1 MSVATVTNI
10 RYDPLDPIG
19 SVRSP
24 VPFDPMGHLRPP
36 HRDPTGVQLGTLG
49 WDPPDVPLVPL
60 EPHVYT
66 FDAPKSDS
74 IQNSIENKIWNIQSI
89 ESRIF
94 NRITHSKKLG
104 K

>member
-1 MSVATVTNI
+1 MT
-10 RYDPLDPIG
+10 G
-19 SVRSP
+19 
-24 VPFDPMGHLRPP
+24 
-36 HRDPTGVQLGTLG
+36 GVQLGTLG